1 MDKKKNTTLIAIL
14 TAAAMI
20 IVAAGVIGLS
30 IYMEQQKVENKTK
43 ESPQKTTTST
53 AIEANEDTSVDGA
66 VTDYVQSGNLKLGNY
81 EGLEV
86 DTEPTEDEILEAMEE
101 DLVKMTKD
109 HKGKIKKG
117 DYVCVT
123 YKGYIDGQE
132 YEELSDQDVVMCV
145 GDYYMDKAFEDSLID
160 KEPGDVVTPSV
171 TYDDSYEELSG
182 ETVDYKITI
191 KGKFDDYYADKFSKG
206 KYPTVKKYIANVE
219 ETLRTQ
225 NRTPESA
232 GEAVWDSVMEDS
244 EVLKYPKGAVEEET
258 VNTKKQYESF
268 AEMQGISFDDLLE
281 QFGMT
286 EEGFEEIAQD
296 TVKERMIA
304 KTIMAKEQLAFDD
317 ATYQKY
323 LLDSMEETEDSGKTL
338 EELENEYKE
347 GYGEHP
353 KDDMMLRLV
362 QDFVGGKAKLN

>member
-1 MDKKKNTTLIAIL
+1 MDKKKNTTIIAIL
-14 TAAAMI
+14 IAVAMMA
-20 IVAAGVIGLS
+20 VAAGVIGLS
-30 IYMEQQKVENKTK
+30 IYMEQQKTEKKTEETPK
-43 ESPQKTTTST
+43 GTTTPV
-53 AIEANEDTSVDGA
+53 AAEAGEDTSVDGA

-123 YKGYIDGQE
+123 YKGYMDGQE
-132 YEELSDQDVVMCV
+132 YEELSDQDVVLRV
-145 GDYYMDKAFEDSLID
+145 GDYYMEKAFEDSLIG
-160 KEPGDVVTPSV
+160 KKPGDVVTPSV

-191 KGKFDDYYADKFSKG
+191 KGRFDDYYADKFSKG
-206 KYPTVKKYIANVE
+206 KYPTVKKYIANIE
-219 ETLRTQ
+219 ETLRAQ
-225 NRTPESA
+225 NRTAESA

-244 EVLKYPKGAVEEET
+244 EVLKYPEGAVEEET

-268 AEMQGISFDDLLE
+268 AEMQGVSYEDLLE

-304 KTIMAKEQLAFDD
+304 KTIMAKEQLVLDD
-317 ATYQKY
+317 AAYQKY
-323 LLDSMEETEDSGKTL
+323 LLDSMEETEESGKTL
-338 EELENEYKE
+338 DELENEYKE
-347 GYGEHP
+347 GYGERP
-353 KDDMMLRLV
+353 KDDMMLRFV
-362 QDFVGGKAKLN
+362 QDFVGGRAKLN